1 METVKVPSHVEVD
14 VRRQNGIVETITIPG
29 RTRLI
34 EREFAAMVK
43 ATREAGR
50 GEVLAYRNIEKD
62 VPAPQPTAAD
72 LVEEKYRRDTAA
84 IYRASAGGE
93 PCDDG
98 EFVDNTPA
106 HKRDDI

>member
-14 VRRQNGIVETITIPG
+14 VRRPNGDVETITIPG

-34 EREFAAMVK
+34 EREFSAMVK

-50 GEVLAYRNIEKD
+50 GEVLAYRNIDRD

-72 LVEEKYRRDTAA
+72 LAEEKYRRDTAA
-84 IYRASAGGE
+84 IYAASAAGE
-93 PCDDG
+93 RDETEDRA
-98 EFVDNTPA
+98 DNTPS
-106 HKRDDI
+106 HKRDF